1 MTGNQEFQDA
11 FCQTPGS
18 VTAMVDMYK
27 GCTSRS
33 VLLALTRALC
43 SVVRDNHDAQNMFV
57 EAGVCDFV
65 AALLTVKVF
74 RQPFSILPFFTPTQ
88 TPDFRTLSLCLC
100 LSVSLS
106 FVLYSFTC
114 TEVSGVENIGQCGR
128 LSQLSW
134 FLGAL

>member
-1 MTGNQEFQDA
+1 
-11 FCQTPGS
+11 
-18 VTAMVDMYK
+18 MVDMYK

-74 RQPFSILPFFTPTQ
+74 RQPFSILPFLHQ
-88 TPDFRTLSLCLC
+88 HRHRTLGLFLYVSVC
-100 LSVSLS
+100 LSLSLS
-106 FVLYSFTC
+106 CC
-114 TEVSGVENIGQCGR
+114 TVSGVQKS
-128 LSQLSW
+128 L
-134 FLGAL
+134 ALKTLVSAAD